1 MIQDVPSEQ
10 ESYSIGLPIPG
21 FEVDVV
27 RPKTESRPLTES
39 NPVSP
44 RTMQSMEEPSSD
56 LKEEEREV
64 VDKIL
69 SRKRPSRAV
78 IKRMELA

>member
-1 MIQDVPSEQ
+1 
-10 ESYSIGLPIPG
+10 
-21 FEVDVV
+21 
-27 RPKTESRPLTES
+27 
-39 NPVSP
+39 
-44 RTMQSMEEPSSD
+44 MEEPSSD